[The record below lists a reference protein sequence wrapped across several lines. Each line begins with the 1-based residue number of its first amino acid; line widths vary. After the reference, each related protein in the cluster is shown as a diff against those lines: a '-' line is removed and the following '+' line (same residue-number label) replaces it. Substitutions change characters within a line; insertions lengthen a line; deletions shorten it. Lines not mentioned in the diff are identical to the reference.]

1 MARLQLLILSSLL
14 LLTLSAATDDFFPAA
29 VARPATYNPGNRATN
44 ALIDAL
50 EDDYS
55 AFLFFFKRA
64 GLDKE
69 FPDLLCK
76 YTVTIFAPTNDAF
89 KSLESDLKKK
99 VKEDK
104 LLLRELMLLHVVK
117 GKKTY
122 ARLLEQEQGHQY
134 ESPAAR
140 GQAKLVKRS
149 EADDEP
155 FIISAKQGKNVASIV
170 DEDVFVSKYASVQG
184 VDEVI
189 LPRKL
194 QKPRKFETLVDSRT
208 LPRATRQ
215 VPRLVV
221 TAAVAADRLGLD
233 VDEEARSEVRRR
245 QARLLWNVDG
255 TERGAKA
262 DSERRGEIEEAVV
275 DLERLGGT
283 PLASGLDQLDGWW
296 ELKYSTAADVTGIL
310 MAPSSFPLPILQVG
324 RIFQRYICARRTDGG
339 TVQNVVRW
347 SLPGLQDKEGA
358 SLIVTAEFDVRSGR
372 AIQLQFE
379 RAAVGGV
386 KINDQLQ
393 ALLAPAALPRTQ
405 LSLDA
410 LQFFRSLELSVP
422 LGSPL
427 RTTTE
432 VLSSSVPANRFMIT
446 FLDERILSR
455 SAMDSVISM
464 ASTSAS
470 LTSQTAIGLK
480 NKLATSGFSGGLRS
494 APLRFSP
501 SHGHRFSKR
510 AGRSSLASRA
520 VFDPLHLD
528 AAISTLTSHNFLYA
542 VADAPDAAASAAA
555 DVSTAVAAVAA
566 DAAASGGDA
575 AVEAAASDGGWFAG
589 LANLLESI
597 LKVLEQGL
605 AALNVP
611 YAYGFSIILLTLL
624 VKVVTFPLTKQQV
637 ESTMA
642 MQNLAPKVKAI
653 QTKYAGDQE
662 RIQLETSRLYKQA
675 GVNPLAGCLPTLA
688 TLPVFIGLYQALSN
702 VAKEGVL
709 TEGFFWIPSLAG
721 PTSIAAR
728 DSGSGISWLFPF
740 IDGAPPLGWEAT
752 AAYLVLPV
760 LLVASQFYAM
770 QIMQPPQSD
779 FYAMQIMQPPQS
791 DFYAMQIMQPPQS
804 DDPAQKNTQAILKFL
819 PLMIGWFSL
828 SVPSGLSLY
837 WFTNNLLSTGQ
848 TIYLRKMG
856 GATPKVAAGGGD
868 IIDVGQ
874 AKRSAASAVATEQD
888 KEKLRG
894 EQFRKQKE
902 ADAARRAAKRAAEE
916 AARAAEEKA
925 AREKARLEQLRA
937 EISGEGEE
945 EVVVVEAEVVP
956 VAGQNGA
963 AAEEPKPVVPATP
976 KAAVAPSSGTP
987 KRSRRSRRTRK
998 ATPQ

>member
-1 MARLQLLILSSLL
+1 
-14 LLTLSAATDDFFPAA
+14 
-29 VARPATYNPGNRATN
+29 
-44 ALIDAL
+44 
-50 EDDYS
+50 
-55 AFLFFFKRA
+55 
-64 GLDKE
+64 
-69 FPDLLCK
+69 
-76 YTVTIFAPTNDAF
+76 
-89 KSLESDLKKK
+89 
-99 VKEDK
+99 
-104 LLLRELMLLHVVK
+104 
-117 GKKTY
+117 
-122 ARLLEQEQGHQY
+122 
-134 ESPAAR
+134 
-140 GQAKLVKRS
+140 
-149 EADDEP
+149 
-155 FIISAKQGKNVASIV
+155 
-170 DEDVFVSKYASVQG
+170 
-184 VDEVI
+184 
-189 LPRKL
+189 
-194 QKPRKFETLVDSRT
+194 
-208 LPRATRQ
+208 
-215 VPRLVV
+215 
-221 TAAVAADRLGLD
+221 
-233 VDEEARSEVRRR
+233 
-245 QARLLWNVDG
+245 
-255 TERGAKA
+255 
-262 DSERRGEIEEAVV
+262 
-275 DLERLGGT
+275 
-283 PLASGLDQLDGWW
+283 
-296 ELKYSTAADVTGIL
+296 
-310 MAPSSFPLPILQVG
+310 MAPSSFPLPILQVQLRALCFWVKCLFHFHPQNHSTLAPAFPYPPPSLPLSDTVSPPSSAPFPPFPPSSPHCPHGEGLTLPHAPSLPLPALNPPFPFPLSTWNLASSTVSSLLPLTPLGPAEPYLPAMHLPPFPPSPPLPPPFPTSPPIPPFSPPFPLLPPFPPSPPLSPPPLPPFFPFFSSPVPHPPLTCPVGGSYPPALHLFPPYLPILLSALRCPFLTCPDGLYLPVLHLPPFSPPSLLPLLSPIPSPSLHVQVG
-324 RIFQRYICARRTDGG
+324 RIFQRYICAGRTDGG

-386 KINDQLQ
+386 KINEQLQ

-422 LGSPL
+422 LGFPL
-427 RTTTE
+427 RSTTE
-432 VLSSSVPANRFMIT
+432 VLSSSIPANRFMIT
-446 FLDERILSR
+446 FLDERILVGR
-455 SAMDSVISM
+455 AVATGA
-464 ASTSAS
+464 AST
-470 LTSQTAIGLK
+470 
-480 NKLATSGFSGGLRS
+480 
-494 APLRFSP
+494 
-501 SHGHRFSKR
+501 
-510 AGRSSLASRA
+510 
-520 VFDPLHLD
+520 
-528 AAISTLTSHNFLYA
+528 
-542 VADAPDAAASAAA
+542 AA
-555 DVSTAVAAVAA
+555 DVSTAVTAVAA

-575 AVEAAASDGGWFAG
+575 AAAAASDGGWFAG
-589 LANLLESI
+589 LANVLESI

-605 AALNVP
+605 ASVNVP

-740 IDGAPPLGWEAT
+740 IDGVPPLGWGAT

-779 FYAMQIMQPPQS
+779 
-791 DFYAMQIMQPPQS
+791 
-804 DDPAQKNTQAILKFL
+804 DPAQKNTQVILKFL

-874 AKRSAASAVATEQD
+874 AKRSSAASAVIATEQD

-902 ADAARRAAKRAAEE
+902 TDAARRSAKRAAEE
-916 AARAAEEKA
+916 AARSAEAKA
-925 AREKARLEQLRA
+925 EREKARLEQLRA

-945 EVVVVEAEVVP
+945 EVAVVEAEVVP

-963 AAEEPKPVVPATP
+963 AAEESKAVTP
-976 KAAVAPSSGTP
+976 KAAAAPSSGTP
-987 KRSRRSRRTRK
+987 RRSRRSRRTRK
-998 ATPQ
+998 ATPE

>member
-1 MARLQLLILSSLL
+1 MARLQLLILFSLL
-14 LLTLSAATDDFFPAA
+14 LLTLSAANDDDFFPTG

-76 YTVTIFAPTNDAF
+76 YTVTIFAPTNEAF
-89 KSLESDLKKK
+89 KSLDSDLKKK

-117 GKKTY
+117 GKKTF

-140 GQAKLVKRS
+140 GQAKLAKRC
-149 EADDEP
+149 DDNDEP
-155 FIISAKQGKNVASIV
+155 FIISARQGKNVATIV
-170 DEDVFVSKYASVQG
+170 DEDVFVGRVGDGKGNRVWL
-184 VDEVI
+184 EVG
-189 LPRKL
+189 LDGEKRGKEGEGEGG
-194 QKPRKFETLVDSRT
+194 KEGMWREGWGGCR
-208 LPRATRQ
+208 RMNE
-215 VPRLVV
+215 VV
-221 TAAVAADRLGLD
+221 TAAVAADRLGPD

-283 PLASGLDQLDGWW
+283 PLTSGLDRLDGWW

-324 RIFQRYICARRTDGG
+324 RIFQRYICAGRTDGG

-386 KINDQLQ
+386 KINEQLQ

-427 RTTTE
+427 RSTTE
-432 VLSSSVPANRFMIT
+432 VLSSSIPANRFMIT
-446 FLDERILSR
+446 FLDERILVGR
-455 SAMDSVISM
+455 AV
-464 ASTSAS
+464 
-470 LTSQTAIGLK
+470 
-480 NKLATSGFSGGLRS
+480 ATGGLFIFEKS
-494 APLRFSP
+494 EEP
-501 SHGHRFSKR
+501 SKQ
-510 AGRSSLASRA
+510 AGMSSLAARA
-520 VFDPLHLD
+520 AFDPLHLD
-528 AAISTLTSHNFLYA
+528 AAISTVTSHNFLYA
-542 VADAPDAAASAAA
+542 VADAADAAASAAA

-575 AVEAAASDGGWFAG
+575 AAAAASDGGWFAG
-589 LANLLESI
+589 LANVLESI

-605 AALNVP
+605 ASVNVP

-653 QTKYAGDQE
+653 QTRYAGDQE

-740 IDGAPPLGWEAT
+740 IDGVPPLGWGAT

-779 FYAMQIMQPPQS
+779 
-791 DFYAMQIMQPPQS
+791 
-804 DDPAQKNTQAILKFL
+804 DPAQKNTQVILKFL

-874 AKRSAASAVATEQD
+874 AKRSSAASAVIATEQD

-902 ADAARRAAKRAAEE
+902 TDAARRSAKRAAEE

-945 EVVVVEAEVVP
+945 EVAVVEAE
-956 VAGQNGA
+956 NGA
-963 AAEEPKPVVPATP
+963 AAEESKAVTP

-987 KRSRRSRRTRK
+987 RRSRRSRRTRK
-998 ATPQ
+998 ATPE

>member
-1 MARLQLLILSSLL
+1 M
-14 LLTLSAATDDFFPAA
+14 TDRNDQVADF
-29 VARPATYNPGNRATN
+29 
-44 ALIDAL
+44 L
-50 EDDYS
+50 E
-55 AFLFFFKRA
+55 
-64 GLDKE
+64 
-69 FPDLLCK
+69 
-76 YTVTIFAPTNDAF
+76 
-89 KSLESDLKKK
+89 
-99 VKEDK
+99 
-104 LLLRELMLLHVVK
+104 M
-117 GKKTY
+117 
-122 ARLLEQEQGHQY
+122 
-134 ESPAAR
+134 
-140 GQAKLVKRS
+140 GQ
-149 EADDEP
+149 
-155 FIISAKQGKNVASIV
+155 
-170 DEDVFVSKYASVQG
+170 
-184 VDEVI
+184 
-189 LPRKL
+189 
-194 QKPRKFETLVDSRT
+194 
-208 LPRATRQ
+208 
-215 VPRLVV
+215 
-221 TAAVAADRLGLD
+221 
-233 VDEEARSEVRRR
+233 
-245 QARLLWNVDG
+245 
-255 TERGAKA
+255 
-262 DSERRGEIEEAVV
+262 
-275 DLERLGGT
+275 
-283 PLASGLDQLDGWW
+283 
-296 ELKYSTAADVTGIL
+296 
-310 MAPSSFPLPILQVG
+310 
-324 RIFQRYICARRTDGG
+324 IFQRYHCAGRRDGG
-339 TVQNVVRW
+339 TMENVVRW
-347 SLPGLQDKEGA
+347 NLPAMKYPPLLTTPSTGLMTMKAEFRVLNYSALELQFKREAESSVTINEQLSAFLAPDGHLRHELGLTAQFFARWLQQCLPRDSLIRDGHWPWLSLIPPYSLRITFVGDQILVGRDALTGVLFIFEKGWVLSVLPFSPTLAPAFPFSRPSLSPTLFHSTRSALFPPSPLSPPHSEPYLPPMHLHPSSPPFPTLPFFFPSFPVSFPYKPRWAVFSRATFPPHLSPLSSQLSPPSRCETFLLSSTSRPPSLPIQDKEGA

-386 KINDQLQ
+386 KINEQLQ

-422 LGSPL
+422 LGFPL
-427 RTTTE
+427 RSTTE
-432 VLSSSVPANRFMIT
+432 ALSSK
-446 FLDERILSR
+446 
-455 SAMDSVISM
+455 
-464 ASTSAS
+464 
-470 LTSQTAIGLK
+470 Q
-480 NKLATSGFSGGLRS
+480 
-494 APLRFSP
+494 
-501 SHGHRFSKR
+501 
-510 AGRSSLASRA
+510 AGRSSLAARA

-542 VADAPDAAASAAA
+542 VADAADAAASAAA
-555 DVSTAVAAVAA
+555 DVSTAVTAVAA

-575 AVEAAASDGGWFAG
+575 AAAAASDGGWFAG
-589 LANLLESI
+589 LANVLESI

-605 AALNVP
+605 ASVNVP

-740 IDGAPPLGWEAT
+740 IDGVPPLGWEAT

-779 FYAMQIMQPPQS
+779 
-791 DFYAMQIMQPPQS
+791 
-804 DDPAQKNTQAILKFL
+804 DPAQKNTQVILKFL

-874 AKRSAASAVATEQD
+874 AKRSAASSVVATEQD

-902 ADAARRAAKRAAEE
+902 TDAARRAAKRAAEE

-963 AAEEPKPVVPATP
+963 AAEESKPGVPATP

-987 KRSRRSRRTRK
+987 RRSRRSRRTRK